1 MAQITDQQRADFY
14 RKQEESV
21 GQQLF
26 QQMVQTTKN
35 RCFKTCVTCP
45 GAALSK
51 DEQKCLINC
60 VDRFFEARAIVMH
73 SYNKVYQSV
82 RSPFNLDSWAIQRFC
97 NRFVLFIF
105 TRLIILSC
113 SSFVQMMQ
121 QEGGSEEF

>member
-35 RCFKTCVTCP
+35 RCFKTCVTRP

-73 SYNKVYQSV
+73 SYNKVYQS
-82 RSPFNLDSWAIQRFC
+82 
-97 NRFVLFIF
+97 
-105 TRLIILSC
+105 
-113 SSFVQMMQ
+113 MMQ
-121 QEGGSEEF
+121 QEGGSDEF